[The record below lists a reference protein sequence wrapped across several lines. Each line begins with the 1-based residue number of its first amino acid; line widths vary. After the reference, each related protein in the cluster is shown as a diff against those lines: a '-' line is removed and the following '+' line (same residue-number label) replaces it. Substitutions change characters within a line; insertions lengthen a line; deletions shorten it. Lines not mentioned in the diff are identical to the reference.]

1 MTTNLTSIADLMNQA
16 ESGDSNNGFDQYAI
30 DTIQPDPNQPRKT
43 FDEKSLNEMA
53 ETMKV
58 HGVMQPIVI
67 RKVDDGFMIVAG
79 ERRWR
84 AAQIAGLTEIPA
96 VEREISEDALLA
108 LQLIENLQRD
118 DMPPLE
124 EAEALERMRKEF
136 KLSGSEV
143 AKAIQKTPA
152 YVSLRRKLL
161 KLPDPVKALAESGA
175 TKDAETLSLLGDLW
189 HLDPDRADYYINDPS
204 AINRSTLRSEVKQ
217 AKEADQPTKVENSEL
232 PQEVSNPSGGL
243 DSLPNENGDY
253 DDLGG
258 SKGAEDQLPMLDE
271 ETSGSEEMEEEAQEP
286 SEPAKS
292 GPLSSVISTDKL
304 GFLVELTD
312 LASKDEPVTGYLIT
326 DEDTPCGHIRI
337 ESLDGEQGLYDCN
350 NYNVCIKGA
359 YEK

>member
-1 MTTNLTSIADLMNQA
+1 MNENLTSIAALMNQA
-16 ESGDSNNGFDQYAI
+16 ESGENNNGFNLYAI
-30 DTIQPDPNQPRKT
+30 DAIQPDPNQPRKT
-43 FDEKSLNEMA
+43 FDEKSLKEMA
-53 ETMKV
+53 ETMKE

-84 AAQIAGLTEIPA
+84 AAQLADLTEIPA
-96 VEREISEDALLA
+96 VEREVSEDALLA

-124 EAEALERMRKEF
+124 EAEALETMRK
-136 KLSGSEV
+136 KYKMSGSDV

-161 KLPDPVKALAESGA
+161 KLPEPVKALAESGE
-175 TKDAETLSLLGDLW
+175 TKDAETLSLVGDLW
-189 HLDPDRADYYINDPS
+189 HLNPERADYYLSDLE
-204 AINRSTLRSEVKQ
+204 AINRTTLRDEVKK
-217 AKEADQPTKVENSEL
+217 AKEANKE
-232 PQEVSNPSGGL
+232 PQEPPQEPSVTTSQPSGGL
-243 DSLPNENGDY
+243 DSLPTENGDY

-258 SKGAEDQLPMLDE
+258 SQSAESQYPMIDGE
-271 ETSGSEEMEEEAQEP
+271 ISGSEEGEEEQE
-286 SEPAKS
+286 SKKPAKK
-292 GPLSSVISTDKL
+292 GVLSDVVPTDKL

-312 LASKDEPVTGYLIT
+312 LVSKDDPVTGYLIT
-326 DEDTPCGHIRI
+326 DVDTPCGHILI
-337 ESLDGEQGLYDCN
+337 ETLDGEQGQYDCN